1 MLSGQMSATYLCKMT
16 FCKVAPRPVL
26 VRLPQQCYLIS
37 FSSHSSLSQLTQPF
51 LLTNADY
58 DRSKMNSH
66 HDQSPRFA
74 HLANLSTIKIQQLDT
89 ILASI
94 LELPSTQSTYAQII
108 DGKRTWQSYIDPN
121 TYGFQNETTIVSD
134 HPNPSDRAM
143 QLYEEIRTKFT
154 PQALRLEVKVFLPFF
169 PTSFRADADSDIAGS
184 ELPKRA
190 ARKP

>member
-1 MLSGQMSATYLCKMT
+1 
-16 FCKVAPRPVL
+16 
-26 VRLPQQCYLIS
+26 
-37 FSSHSSLSQLTQPF
+37 
-51 LLTNADY
+51 
-58 DRSKMNSH
+58 MNSH

-134 HPNPSDRAM
+134 HPNPSDRAL

-154 PQALRLEVKVFLPFF
+154 PQALRLEVNVFLPFF